1 MTKSELK
8 QIIKG
13 IIVESINE
21 RKKLKEQDE
30 MPPINPGAEA
40 EPDAGAVEG
49 PETQETPTSEHQN
62 LLTQIDSIIDSLN
75 ALKGNLQTHAGVSD
89 ETEEAPEGEEGEM
102 EDSEGE
108 EPV

>member
-30 MPPINPGAEA
+30 MPPINPGS

-62 LLTQIDSIIDSLN
+62 LLVQIDSIIDSLN

-89 ETEEAPEGEEGEM
+89 ETEETP
-102 EDSEGE
+102 EGE